1 MNHTNWQY
9 PPFNIFAAAKL
20 ANVGMFSNTVEKPP
34 AQMTQSR
41 NQGRELSGAQIPG
54 YDKLCR

>member
-9 PPFNIFAAAKL
+9 PPFNIFAEAKL
-20 ANVGMFSNTVEKPP
+20 ANVSMFSNTAEKPP

-54 YDKLCR
+54 YDKL